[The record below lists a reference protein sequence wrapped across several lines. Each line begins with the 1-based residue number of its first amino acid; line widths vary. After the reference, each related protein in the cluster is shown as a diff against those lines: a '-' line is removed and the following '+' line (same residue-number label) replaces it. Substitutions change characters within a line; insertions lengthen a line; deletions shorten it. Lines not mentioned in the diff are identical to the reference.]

1 MSEPQTN
8 GNGLATRVAGWL
20 RPAWV
25 EVDLEALRG
34 NVSYLCDLVAPA
46 ALCAVVKADGYG
58 HGAVPAARA
67 ALSAGAKWLAVALA
81 EEGHEL
87 RQAGIDAP
95 VLVLSEPPAEAMQL
109 VAEDGLAATL
119 YTADGVAAL
128 AKAAKALPP
137 GRRAAAHVKVDT
149 GMHRVGAEPSV
160 AVALARAVVAEPR
173 LVFEGLF
180 THLAVADEPGN
191 EFTALQLERLGE
203 VERAL
208 ASEGVVAGVVHA
220 ANSAGS
226 LFRPEARRDM
236 VRPGV
241 AVFGLAPSAVTRD
254 EPLVQSL
261 NPVLALKA
269 HVSYC
274 KEVRAGEALSYG
286 LRYRLER
293 TSDVATV
300 PLGYADGVP
309 RRLSEVGGEV
319 LVRGR
324 RRPIAGA
331 VTMDQLL
338 VDCGPD
344 SGVRAGDEVV
354 LIGRQGDEEISAWE
368 WADHLGTIAYEITCG
383 LSPRLPRV
391 FLGAGYNEPT
401 TKSTQAVSASTSEG
415 SIAGNVAT
423 RSWLRPSRR

>member
-1 MSEPQTN
+1 MSQTQNSAPRTN

-25 EVDLEALRG
+25 EVDLAALRS
-34 NVSYLCDLVAPA
+34 NVSYLRQLVAPA
-46 ALCAVVKADGYG
+46 ALCAVVKADAYG
-58 HGAVPAARA
+58 HGAVPVARA

-95 VLVLSEPPAEAMQL
+95 VLVLSEPPAQAMGL
-109 VAEDGLAATL
+109 VVEDGLAATV
-119 YTADGVAAL
+119 YTQEGVLAL
-128 AKAAKALPP
+128 AKAAKALAP
-137 GRRAAAHVKVDT
+137 GRRAAVHVKVDT

-160 AVALARAVVAEPR
+160 AVGLARAVDGEER
-173 LVFEGLF
+173 LVLEGLF

-191 EFTALQLERLGE
+191 KFTASQLGRLEE

-208 ASEGVVAGVVHA
+208 AAEGIVVGVVHA

-226 LFRPEARRDM
+226 LFYPESRRDM
-236 VRPGV
+236 VRPGI
-241 AVFGLAPSAVTRD
+241 AVFGLAPSALTRD
-254 EPLVQSL
+254 QAVVAPLR
-261 NPVLALKA
+261 PVLALKA
-269 HVSYC
+269 RVSYC
-274 KEVRAGEALSYG
+274 KEVTAGDALSYG

-309 RRLSEVGGEV
+309 RRLFEVGGEV
-319 LVRGR
+319 LVRGQ
-324 RRPIAGA
+324 RRPIAGSI
-331 VTMDQLL
+331 TMDQFL
-338 VDCGPD
+338 VDCGPS

-354 LIGRQGDEEISAWE
+354 LIGRQGDHEVSAWD
-368 WADHLGTIAYEITCG
+368 WAERLGTIAYEVTCA

-391 FLGAGYNEPT
+391 YIG
-401 TKSTQAVSASTSEG
+401 
-415 SIAGNVAT
+415 
-423 RSWLRPSRR
+423 